1 MSRQDRWLKR
11 DRNARSA
18 EKDRSGN
25 RTVEETETGGAGAG
39 VPKPMQKTDKR
50 AHPHE
55 QRRGL
60 ERERRERRERREVK
74 DDGART
80 VLIDTDTLAVTLAH
94 GPHLQ
99 P

>member
-1 MSRQDRWLKR
+1 M
-11 DRNARSA
+11 
-18 EKDRSGN
+18 
-25 RTVEETETGGAGAG
+25 EETETGGGAGAG
-39 VPKPMQKTDKR
+39 VPEPVQKTDKR

-60 ERERRERRERREVK
+60 ERERRERREVK

>member
-1 MSRQDRWLKR
+1 
-11 DRNARSA
+11 
-18 EKDRSGN
+18 
-25 RTVEETETGGAGAG
+25 
-39 VPKPMQKTDKR
+39 MQKTDKR

-60 ERERRERRERREVK
+60 ERERRERREVK